1 MTTTAVR
8 PAGFSRFRWVRA
20 AMKRVAKAGGAA
32 IVALV
37 VVITAASFG
46 YNLAT
51 GGPAPR
57 PAHLRF
63 AEGGGWDTRYLE
75 WGTHGTPVVLVPGA
89 FETAG
94 TFARLGPVLA
104 ADHRVFAIDLSGT
117 GYSASNPPFSAGH
130 LAGQILAFV
139 KAEGLIGAN
148 APVLVGHSAGAADV
162 GIAALKNPEVVKDV
176 VFLDGDA
183 TPLSASSLLG
193 KMAGTLFVNPFKTS
207 VVRLAL
213 SQDWLIRNIYSSL
226 CGPTCPRL
234 TRAGVNT
241 WRWPLEQPGFQ
252 AEITETM
259 RLGITAMTPAQFAAL
274 QAADVPKLVVL
285 GVDDPQMS
293 HSDAALAAR
302 KIGSPPPV
310 YVPGRHLTMIA
321 SPIQVAAAIDSLGP
335 VAHARLIHLDKP
347 PHTDS
352 GPRITPPVGGTPP
365 ASPARYMLRP
375 EGQVCASSPQI
386 TLIMGPANHQSHI
399 QPEC

>member
-1 MTTTAVR
+1 MTTTAVP
-8 PAGFSRFRWVRA
+8 PAGFSRFRWVRPTV
-20 AMKRVAKAGGAA
+20 KRVAKAGGIA
-32 IVALV
+32 IAALV
-37 VVITAASFG
+37 VAITAASFG

-63 AEGGGWDTRYLE
+63 ADGGGWDTRYLE

-89 FETAG
+89 FETAD

-104 ADHRVFAIDLSGT
+104 ANHRVFAIDLSGT

-139 KAEGLIGAN
+139 KTERLIGAN

-162 GIAALKNPEVVKDV
+162 GIAALQGPKVVRDV

-183 TPLSASSLLG
+183 TPLSAPSFLG
-193 KMAGTLFVNPFKTS
+193 AIAGTLFVNPYKTS
-207 VVRLAL
+207 VLRLAL
-213 SQDWLIRNIYSSL
+213 SQDWLIKNIYSSL

-234 TRAGVNT
+234 NQAGVNT

-252 AEITETM
+252 TEITETM
-259 RLGITAMTPAQFAAL
+259 RFGTTAMTPAQFAAL
-274 QAADVPKLVVL
+274 KATNVPKLVVF

-293 HSDAALAAR
+293 HSDAALTAR
-302 KIGSPPPV
+302 RIGSPPPV

-321 SPIQVAAAIDSLGP
+321 SPSQVAAAIDSLG
-335 VAHARLIHLDKP
+335 HQQ
-347 PHTDS
+347 
-352 GPRITPPVGGTPP
+352 GPEV
-365 ASPARYMLRP
+365 SCP
-375 EGQVCASSPQI
+375 EACRRRRSR
-386 TLIMGPANHQSHI
+386 
-399 QPEC
+399 